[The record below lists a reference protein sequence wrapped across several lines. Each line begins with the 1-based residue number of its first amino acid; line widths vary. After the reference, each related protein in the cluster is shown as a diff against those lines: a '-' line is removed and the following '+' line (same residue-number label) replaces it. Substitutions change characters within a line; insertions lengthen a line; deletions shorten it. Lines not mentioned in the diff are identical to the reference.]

1 MINAVNRELP
11 EKIGEY
17 KVRPYEQAY
26 GEVEEKE
33 IVTRRKMGHML
44 PGSSKL
50 VSGLE
55 EAIVKSG
62 LKDGMTI
69 SFHHCLREEIR
80 LSGRCWKRSGS
91 LASVIFGLHPAQS

>member
-26 GEVEEKE
+26 GEMEEKE

-44 PGSSKL
+44 PGTSKL

-62 LKDGMTI
+62 LKYGMTI
-69 SFHHCLREEIR
+69 SFHNCTGNDQEAWYQAAAICTQR
-80 LSGRCWKRSGS
+80 GS
-91 LASVIFGLHPAQS
+91 KY